1 MSSFVFKINRKLRLV
16 VCFYFFIRFERER
29 ERVHTTLTQRFF
41 PLFEFQKFPRI
52 SKRRV
57 YLSLQP
63 SIQRISPSF
72 TAEDLLRCFSSPT
85 SQFYHLRQPPLRL
98 FYAFSWATVQYSSL
112 LSQIFDFPV
121 YSPIRFRIC
130 ISSLIWMFPVFRFA
144 TFCLC

>member
-1 MSSFVFKINRKLRLV
+1 MWNSGNNIFIYNQNNILGTNLENDKQFIFLSSFVFKINRKLRLV

-98 FYAFSWATVQYSSL
+98 FYASS
-112 LSQIFDFPV
+112 
-121 YSPIRFRIC
+121 
-130 ISSLIWMFPVFRFA
+130 
-144 TFCLC
+144 